1 MLRTR
6 SAILQNDGVGLDW
19 NDLRYFLAV
28 ARGGST
34 LAASK
39 ALRVSQTTVARRITA
54 LEEAVG
60 LALFEKRPAGYALT
74 PSGEEL
80 LGHAEAVE
88 AAALN
93 FDSAA
98 ARSTRDLSGA
108 VRITTEEIFAVTL
121 LAPLL
126 RELHELHPNIMI
138 ELDTAQAI
146 RDLGAGESDIA
157 LRSTV
162 SEHGGGVVGRRLCVD
177 DWTFYCSR
185 DYAARNGVPASL
197 DELRNH
203 AIIGGGG
210 GNLWRHYQAH
220 LRNLGLE
227 DRVAMHHASSTGL
240 LSGVR
245 SGFGIA
251 VLPCIVA
258 DADPDLVRCLAPRSD
273 HGRVMWLLTH
283 ERVRHAPRVRTVI
296 DFLYER
302 LKQHVRKLEAALAA

>member
-1 MLRTR
+1 M
-6 SAILQNDGVGLDW
+6 AAMLDW
-19 NDLRYFLAV
+19 NDLKYFLAV

-34 LAASK
+34 LAAGR
-39 ALRVSQTTVARRITA
+39 ALRVSQTTVARRVA
-54 LEEAVG
+54 SLEQM
-60 LALFEKRPAGYALT
+60 LKLKLFDKRQAGYALT
-74 PSGEEL
+74 SAGEEL
-80 LGHAEAVE
+80 LGHAEEVE
-88 AAALN
+88 AAALR
-93 FDSAA
+93 FESAA
-98 ARSTRDLSGA
+98 SASTRDLSGN

-126 RELHELHPNIMI
+126 REFHALHPEIVI

-146 RDLGAGESDIA
+146 RDLGAGEADIA
-157 LRSTV
+157 LRST
-162 SEHGGGVVGRRLCVD
+162 SQASSNGLVGRRLCDD
-177 DWTFYCSR
+177 DWTLYCSR

-197 DELRNH
+197 EDLKNH

-210 GNLWRHYQAH
+210 GNLWRHYEAW
-220 LRNLGLE
+220 LRSLGLE

-251 VLPCIVA
+251 VLPCVVA
-258 DADPDLVRCLAPRSD
+258 DAEPDLVRCLAPRPG
-273 HGRVMWLLTH
+273 HGRSFWLLTH

-302 LKQHVRKLEAALAA
+302 LSAHVRQLRDKAEAA